1 MMGKIKKVATG
12 EKPIV
17 VIPIIIEV
25 VQVQVQV
32 AIIRIAVQVRH
43 VAVVIRI
50 LPDSMCKILSIP
62 LPFEAFAI
70 SGLYQ

>member
-1 MMGKIKKVATG
+1 MGKIKKVATG
-12 EKPIV
+12 EKPVV

-25 VQVQVQV
+25 VQVQV